1 MSRDRSLLEDELPPD
16 IGREALLAAVSH
28 TTVLTTPVGNRIPSQ
43 IGERVFLVHAHRIY
57 QNLNSGSY
65 QPARPEQIPASAIS
79 VDNSEAATGYAYL
92 NIAIGSVVPTLGT
105 CFSIQPANT
114 YRQYGDQTGVG
125 AASTKPLLGLREEA
139 GGTPYVISAACE
151 DVLIAGR
158 TFLPVMPVSN
168 VPVAASDPGV

>member
-1 MSRDRSLLEDELPPD
+1 MSMDRSVLEE
-16 IGREALLAAVSH
+16 
-28 TTVLTTPVGNRIPSQ
+28 Q
-43 IGERVFLVHAHRIY
+43 ILVHAHRIY

-79 VDNSEAATGYAYL
+79 VDNSVAATGYAFL
-92 NIAIGSVVPTLGT
+92 DIAIGSVVPTLGT